1 LGDVP
6 RPGEEQGILPEAD
19 PRLLSRAVLGPN
31 LSVWHW
37 FRPRGQM
44 AVSEVADFFVRRQLA
59 VLGLAPDL
67 ADRAGGE
74 ATESDSVARRRH
86 AATPDSGSSRA
97 RKRASGRTAKR

>member
-1 LGDVP
+1 M
-6 RPGEEQGILPEAD
+6 EQGILPEAD
-19 PRLLSRAVLGPN
+19 PRLLSQAVLGPD
-31 LSVWHW
+31 LSVWDW
-37 FRPRGQM
+37 FRPRGPM

-74 ATESDSVARRRH
+74 ATESDSVARLRH
-86 AATPDSGSSRA
+86 AATPESGSSRA